1 MLNLKISKNFL
12 KNFNTEQ
19 EMNIKILCIKQLF
32 KQQRMVERENFKA
45 VKKNKDFYKLVE
57 YTSAIKKQNSFLKI

>member
-1 MLNLKISKNFL
+1 
-12 KNFNTEQ
+12 
-19 EMNIKILCIKQLF
+19 
-32 KQQRMVERENFKA
+32 MVERENFKA